1 MEGWFKLSRSP
12 QSRLFDNIG
21 RRIRHIN
28 ADLKKNPDAFREAG
42 LKRQKA
48 NLEEFRDELRQRAN
62 QNGGKLTQDQI
73 NDATYEMK
81 TNENLTTDKKKIDEI
96 TMKMEMSQQE
106 MIDEILEEEP
116 EQEDTGFDD
125 PDIEALND
133 LFFSDISGKYIG
145 QSGDPDAR
153 NTAFDIIEKANEYLK
168 RDLSERD
175 KAYLNRLTN
184 NLSSALASKGARGV
198 LYSIS

>member
-1 MEGWFKLSRSP
+1 MSAKNDTQKFI
-12 QSRLFDNIG
+12 DNIG

-28 ADLKKNPDAFREAG
+28 EDLRKNPDDFRKAG
-42 LKRQKA
+42 LERQKK
-48 NLEEFRDELRQRAN
+48 NLDDFRKQVKELAHKNDNN
-62 QNGGKLTQDQI
+62 QLTDQQLI
-73 NDATYEMK
+73 DLTYEFK
-81 TNENLTTDKKKIDEI
+81 TNENYTTDKKKIDEI
-96 TMKMEMSQQE
+96 TMKMEMAQEEDIQSMFDWVDESQ
-106 MIDEILEEEP
+106 P
-116 EQEDTGFDD
+116 EDTGFDD
-125 PDIEALND
+125 SDVEGLND

>member
-1 MEGWFKLSRSP
+1 MATRSP

-96 TMKMEMSQQE
+96 TIKMEMAQQE
-106 MIDEILEEEP
+106 MIDEIFDKEP
-116 EQEDTGFDD
+116 EEEDTGFDD
-125 PDIEALND
+125 SDVEALND

>member
-1 MEGWFKLSRSP
+1 MATRSP

-96 TMKMEMSQQE
+96 TMKMEMAQQE
-106 MIDEILEEEP
+106 MIDEIFDEEP
-116 EQEDTGFDD
+116 EEEDTGFDD
-125 PDIEALND
+125 PDVEALND

-145 QSGDPDAR
+145 QSGDSDAR

>member
-1 MEGWFKLSRSP
+1 MARSQ

-145 QSGDPDAR
+145 QSGDTDAR

>member
-1 MEGWFKLSRSP
+1 MATRSP

-96 TMKMEMSQQE
+96 TMKMELSQQE
-106 MIDEILEEEP
+106 MIDEILDEEP
-116 EQEDTGFDD
+116 EEEDTGFDD
-125 PDIEALND
+125 PDVEALND
-133 LFFSDISGKYIG
+133 MFNDISGKYIG
-145 QSGDPDAR
+145 QSGDPAAR
-153 NTAFDIIEKANEYLK
+153 NTAFDIIEKANQYLN
-168 RDLSERD
+168 RDLSDRD
-175 KAYLNRLTN
+175 KAYLNRLTIS
-184 NLSSALASKGARGV
+184 LSSALASKGARGV

>member
-1 MEGWFKLSRSP
+1 VATRSP

-96 TMKMEMSQQE
+96 TIKMEMAQQE
-106 MIDEILEEEP
+106 MIDEIFDKEP
-116 EQEDTGFDD
+116 EEEDTGFDD
-125 PDIEALND
+125 SDVEALND

>member
-1 MEGWFKLSRSP
+1 MARSP

-28 ADLKKNPDAFREAG
+28 ADLKKNPDTFREAG

-73 NDATYEMK
+73 NDATFEMK

-96 TMKMEMSQQE
+96 TMKMEMAQQE
-106 MIDEILEEEP
+106 MIDEIFDEEP
-116 EQEDTGFDD
+116 EEEDTGFDD
-125 PDIEALND
+125 SDVEALND

-145 QSGDPDAR
+145 QSGDSDAR

>member
-1 MEGWFKLSRSP
+1 MARSQ

-145 QSGDPDAR
+145 QSGDSDAR

>member
-1 MEGWFKLSRSP
+1 MSAKNDTQKFI
-12 QSRLFDNIG
+12 DNIG
-21 RRIRHIN
+21 RRIRHLN
-28 ADLKKNPDAFREAG
+28 EDLRKNPDDFRKAG
-42 LKRQKA
+42 LERQKK
-48 NLEEFRDELRQRAN
+48 NLDDFRKQVKELAHKNDKN
-62 QNGGKLTQDQI
+62 QLTEQQLIDL
-73 NDATYEMK
+73 TYEFK
-81 TNENLTTDKKKIDEI
+81 TNENYTTAKDKIDEI

-106 MIDEILEEEP
+106 MIDEILE
-116 EQEDTGFDD
+116 EDTGFDD

-184 NLSSALASKGARGV
+184 SISSALASKGARGV

>member
-1 MEGWFKLSRSP
+1 VATRSP

-96 TMKMEMSQQE
+96 TMKMEMAQQE
-106 MIDEILEEEP
+106 MIDEIFDEEP
-116 EQEDTGFDD
+116 EEEDTGFDD
-125 PDIEALND
+125 SDVEALND

>member
-1 MEGWFKLSRSP
+1 MSAKNDTQKFI
-12 QSRLFDNIG
+12 DNIG
-21 RRIRHIN
+21 RRIRHLN
-28 ADLKKNPDAFREAG
+28 EDLRKNPDDFRKAG
-42 LKRQKA
+42 LERQKK
-48 NLEEFRDELRQRAN
+48 NLDDFRKQVKELAHKNDNN
-62 QNGGKLTQDQI
+62 QLTDQQLI
-73 NDATYEMK
+73 DLTYEFK
-81 TNENLTTDKKKIDEI
+81 TNENYTTAKDKIDEI
-96 TMKMEMSQQE
+96 TIKMEMAQQDMIQE
-106 MIDEILEEEP
+106 MLEEEP

-125 PDIEALND
+125 SDVEALND

-184 NLSSALASKGARGV
+184 SLSSALASKGARGV

>member
-1 MEGWFKLSRSP
+1 MGGGFNVATRSP

-48 NLEEFRDELRQRAN
+48 NLEEFRDELRQRAK

-81 TNENLTTDKKKIDEI
+81 TNENLTTDKKKIDDI
-96 TMKMEMSQQE
+96 TRKMATSEQDDFYDDFDADD
-106 MIDEILEEEP
+106 IDDLINSF
-116 EQEDTGFDD
+116 DT
-125 PDIEALND
+125 EL
-133 LFFSDISGKYIG
+133 SGKYIG
-145 QSGDPDAR
+145 QSGDSEMRLSA
-153 NTAFDIIEKANEYLK
+153 NIIA
-168 RDLSERD
+168 D
-175 KAYLNRLTN
+175 KAIEYSGLSTITEEQRLKLNNIVR
-184 NLSSALASKGARGV
+184 SIGSALSSKGASGV
-198 LYSIS
+198 VYPLS

>member
-1 MEGWFKLSRSP
+1 MSAKNDTQKFI
-12 QSRLFDNIG
+12 DNIG

-28 ADLKKNPDAFREAG
+28 EDLRKNPDDFRKAG
-42 LKRQKA
+42 LERQKK
-48 NLEEFRDELRQRAN
+48 NLDDFRKQVKELAHKNDNN
-62 QNGGKLTQDQI
+62 QLTEQQLIDL
-73 NDATYEMK
+73 TYEFK
-81 TNENLTTDKKKIDEI
+81 TNENYTTDKKKIDEI
-96 TMKMEMSQQE
+96 TMKMEMAQEEDIQSMFDWVDESQ
-106 MIDEILEEEP
+106 P
-116 EQEDTGFDD
+116 EDTGFDD
-125 PDIEALND
+125 SDVEGLND

-184 NLSSALASKGARGV
+184 SLSSALASKGSKGV
-198 LYSIS
+198 LYSVS

>member
-1 MEGWFKLSRSP
+1 MATRSP

-96 TMKMEMSQQE
+96 TMKMEMAQQE
-106 MIDEILEEEP
+106 MIDEIFDEEP
-116 EQEDTGFDD
+116 EEEDTGFDD
-125 PDIEALND
+125 SDVEALND

>member
-1 MEGWFKLSRSP
+1 MSTRSP

-116 EQEDTGFDD
+116 EPEDTGFDD

-145 QSGDPDAR
+145 QSGDSDAR

-184 NLSSALASKGARGV
+184 NLSSAFASKGARGV